1 MLKHLPADSLK
12 TIQKH
17 LLYDKSPAYY
27 ANTTYNRNFNGSNVV
42 VTGLSTADA
51 TKKNRH
57 MLEM

>member
-1 MLKHLPADSLK
+1 MIKVQYTMLTQL
-12 TIQKH
+12 
-17 LLYDKSPAYY
+17 
-27 ANTTYNRNFNGSNVV
+27 TTRNFNGSNVV